1 MRSSPTRGGR
11 EIHLD
16 GEVYTHTLAS
26 LQLALKPANYFE
38 IGTLHGQT
46 LRLATC
52 PAIAVDPA
60 FQLAPDLVGG
70 RPNWRLFEQTSDA
83 FFAAHDPRALLGGP
97 IGLAFLDGM
106 HQFDFLLRD
115 VINTEKACG
124 EGSVVLMH
132 DGLPRDAAMTGAA
145 DGTAAS
151 RFPGYWT
158 GDVWKL
164 IPILRQWRPDLSV
177 TGLDAQPTGLI
188 AVTGLDPDN
197 RVLSDNYDAIV
208 AEWTP
213 VSLAAYGLP
222 RLFDEAQVQPARD
235 WRRRFGPEEAP
246 NEPISWKRRLRRLL
260 PV

>member
-26 LQLALKPANYFE
+26 LHLGLKPRSYFE

-52 PAIAVDPA
+52 PAAAVDPN
-60 FQLAPDLVGG
+60 FQLAEDLAGG
-70 RPNWRLFEQTSDA
+70 RPNWRLFEKTSDA
-83 FFAAHDPRALLGGP
+83 FFAEHDLKALLGGP
-97 IGLAFLDGM
+97 VGLAFLDGM
-106 HQFDFLLRD
+106 HRFDFLLRD
-115 VINTEKACG
+115 FINTERACDG
-124 EGSVVLMH
+124 ASVVLMH

-145 DGTAAS
+145 DATAAS

-164 IPILRQWRPDLSV
+164 IPILRRWRPDLQV
-177 TGLDAQPTGLI
+177 VGLDALPTGLI
-188 AVTGLDPDN
+188 AVTGLDPAN
-197 RVLSDNYDAIV
+197 RALSDNYEAIV

-222 RLFDEAQVQPARD
+222 RLFDEARVESARD
-235 WRRRFGPEEAP
+235 WRRRFGSEEAP
-246 NEPISWKRRLRRLL
+246 NEPVGWKRRLRRLL